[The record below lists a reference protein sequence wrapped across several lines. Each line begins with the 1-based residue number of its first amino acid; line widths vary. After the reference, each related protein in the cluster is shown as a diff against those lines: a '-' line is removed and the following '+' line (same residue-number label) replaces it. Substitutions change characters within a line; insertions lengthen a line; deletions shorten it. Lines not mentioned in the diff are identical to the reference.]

1 MTSAAPIPTQSSTL
15 AGTGPSALAGT
26 GPSTLA
32 GTGPSAPGGG
42 SDAATARPAST
53 TDRVRLDR
61 RVPPLGG
68 FTLTYLGIELRRK
81 LRNRRTLIFT
91 IAFPVVMFCII
102 GLPLRETAL
111 TDTPLAA
118 GGPSVAAYIM
128 VSMAMY
134 GVMMSAVQ
142 TGASVGIER
151 AQGWSRQLLL
161 TPLNPLVNI
170 VIKMIAGMVLGL
182 FAVVSTYIAGA
193 VSGIDLSLFQWVVTG
208 VAGWLLAGAVFT
220 TLGLMVGYLVPGE
233 NSAQITSLATVLLS
247 FLGGLFYPV
256 SSMPDLL
263 QTVAKL
269 TPVYG
274 IGELARSPLTGD
286 AFEPWALVNALVWL
300 GILLVATVLA
310 FGRDT
315 KRG

>member
-1 MTSAAPIPTQSSTL
+1 MTT
-15 AGTGPSALAGT
+15 
-26 GPSTLA
+26 
-32 GTGPSAPGGG
+32 
-42 SDAATARPAST
+42 AATTTAAT
-53 TDRVRLDR
+53 TTAAITDRVSLDR

-68 FTLTYLGIELRRK
+68 FTHTYLGIEVRRK

-91 IAFPVVMFCII
+91 IAFPVLMFCII

-118 GGPSVAAYIM
+118 GGLSVAAYIM

-142 TGASVGIER
+142 TGASVGVER

-161 TPLNPLVNI
+161 TPLNPLANI
-170 VIKMIAGMVLGL
+170 VTKMIAGMLLGL
-182 FAVVSTYIAGA
+182 LAVVSTYVAGA
-193 VSGIDLSLFQWVVTG
+193 VAGIDLSLAQWILTG
-208 VAGWLLAGAVFT
+208 LGGWLLSGAVFT
-220 TLGLMVGYLVPGE
+220 TLGLMVGYLTPGE

-247 FLGGLFYPV
+247 FLGGLFYPI

-263 QTVAKL
+263 QTVARL

-286 AFEPWALVNALVWL
+286 AFELSALVNALVWL
-300 GILLVATVLA
+300 AVLLTGTVLA
-310 FGRDT
+310 FRRDT